1 MACVVPTRERES
13 EMILPKINIGGATY
27 SASINIDTN
36 VVTLI
41 NPRTRR
47 TLRVEVEGLAD
58 VRVSNLADVLISKA
72 WSIVE

>member
-1 MACVVPTRERES
+1 
-13 EMILPKINIGGATY
+13 MILPKLNIGGAIY
-27 SASINIDTN
+27 SASINIDKN
-36 VVTLI
+36 LVTLI

-58 VRVSNLADVLISKA
+58 VTVANLADVLISKT